1 MRLKPQKLDYNQND
15 LYNFMKTTKR
25 IIRWCILFIFPITLL
40 GQKDNQK
47 EILKLQQLGI
57 IVDDQIQLNQPQAN
71 QIMAIWDSLYDIG
84 KKLQVTNAL
93 SDKTW
98 EILIQQE
105 LNWAKK
111 QKNKQLTLRLKY
123 YMAHI
128 YHGQKLFSKSIPIQL
143 QLIQSSTYLTKL
155 QIQKTYAKLEK
166 AYVQTND
173 LNKALQIRKE
183 RLRKGFTESSYD
195 LYQDFDL
202 PELAL
207 KDFLLYENPNQKKI
221 IDQYRYFKM
230 IGVLYFDIGK
240 IDSAKKYFTKGLVL
254 SSQQLKQAN
263 NKVPNQIHLN
273 TSASFKGFL
282 GRCYMEEG
290 NYNKAIPLLLIDIK
304 QSDEDPNNKIFKMM
318 HLANCYVQLKD
329 ASNAVYYIRALDQLT
344 KNKEDKRMVMRFYE
358 LKSKYYKQINAFDSA
373 YSYASQY
380 IALKDIQTASIREN
394 QAILLLSNIEAD
406 ARKKDLIITKANL
419 EIERSEKKAQ
429 STFLWASIIVAFM
442 TSVSLVILFVYT
454 LQKTKSRTIIEKK
467 NEENEL
473 LLKEL
478 HHRVKNNLQVIYSL
492 INLQKRRLETPEL
505 NQSLSMVQN
514 RIKTM
519 SLVHQ
524 NLHENESLKDV
535 NLAAYIKTI
544 AEYLKSLYLTDEK
557 EIMVDLNIDDKIAL
571 TMDKSITIG
580 LLVNEIM
587 SNSLKYAFKGKTK
600 GSIAISIQGIHD
612 GYQMKISDN
621 GNGFIADEIKS
632 KSLGMYLIKNLVKQ
646 LQGKYEVESIDGT
659 TYIIYFKA

>member
-1 MRLKPQKLDYNQND
+1 
-15 LYNFMKTTKR
+15 MKKTST
-25 IIRWCILFIFPITLL
+25 IIKWVCLLLFPLSIL
-40 GQKDNQK
+40 GQKVNQPK
-47 EILKLQQLGI
+47 QQTALLKLTALGLQ
-57 IVDDQIQLNQPQAN
+57 VDTNLHLKQSQATK
-71 QIMAIWDSLYDIG
+71 IMAIWDSLYDIG

-93 SDKTW
+93 SDTIW
-98 EILIQQE
+98 EQLIQQE
-105 LNWAKK
+105 LQWAKL
-111 QKNKQLTLRLKY
+111 QKNKQHIIRLQY
-123 YMAHI
+123 YLAHI
-128 YHGQKLFSKSIPIQL
+128 YHAQKLFSKSIPIQI
-143 QLIQSSTYLTKL
+143 QLIQSSIYLTKQ
-155 QIQKTYAKLEK
+155 QIQKTYSKLEK
-166 AYVQTND
+166 AYVQTNN
-173 LNKALQIRKE
+173 LNKALSIRKA
-183 RLRKGFTESSYD
+183 RLRKGLTESSYD

-207 KDFLLYENPNQKKI
+207 KDFLLFENPKQKKI
-221 IDQYRYFKM
+221 IDQYKYFKVL
-230 IGVLYFDIGK
+230 GVLYFETGK
-240 IDSAKKYFTKGLVL
+240 IDSAKKYFTKGLAL
-254 SSQQLKQAN
+254 SNLQLKQPS
-263 NKVPNQIHLN
+263 NKVPRQIHIN

-290 NYNKAIPLLLIDIK
+290 YYKKAIQLLLLDVE
-304 QSDEDPNNKIFKMM
+304 QSDEDVNNKIFKMI
-318 HLANCYVQLKD
+318 HLANCYIQLKD
-329 ASNAVYYIRALDQLT
+329 ASNANRYIKQLDQLT
-344 KNKEDKRMVMRFYE
+344 KNKEDKRMAIRFYE
-358 LKSKYYKQINAFDSA
+358 LKSKYYRQINAFDSA
-373 YSYASQY
+373 YYYARQY
-380 IALKDIQTASIREN
+380 IALKDIQTASVLEN

-406 ARKKDLIITKANL
+406 ERKKDLIITKANL

-429 STFLWASIIVAFM
+429 SILLWASIIVALM
-442 TSVSLVILFVYT
+442 TSVSLVVLFIYT
-454 LQKTKSRTIIEKK
+454 IQKTKSRSIIEKK

-492 INLQKRRLETPEL
+492 INLQKRRLETTEL

-544 AEYLKSLYLTDEK
+544 ADYLKSLYLTDEK

-600 GSIAISIQGIHD
+600 GAIAISFQGFHD

-621 GNGFIADEIKS
+621 GNGFIANETKS

>member
-1 MRLKPQKLDYNQND
+1 
-15 LYNFMKTTKR
+15 MKTTKR
-25 IIRWCILFIFPITLL
+25 IIRWCILFILPITLM

-57 IVDDQIQLNQPQAN
+57 TVDARLQLSQPQAN

-84 KKLQVTNAL
+84 KKVQVTNAL
-93 SDKTW
+93 SDTIW
-98 EILIQQE
+98 EQLIQQE

-111 QKNKQLTLRLKY
+111 QKNKQHTLRLQY
-123 YMAHI
+123 YLAHI
-128 YHGQKLFSKSIPIQL
+128 YHGQKLFSKSIPIQI
-143 QLIQSSTYLTKL
+143 QLLQSSNYLTKL

-166 AYVQTND
+166 AYIQTND
-173 LNKALQIRKE
+173 LNKALRIRKE

-230 IGVLYFDIGK
+230 LGVLYFETGK
-240 IDSAKKYFTKGLVL
+240 IDSAKKYYTKGLAL
-254 SSQQLKQAN
+254 SNQQLKQAN
-263 NKVPNQIHLN
+263 NKVPKQIHLN
-273 TSASFKGFL
+273 TNASFKGYL

-290 NYNKAIPLLLIDIK
+290 NYKKAIPLLLIDIK
-304 QSDEDPNNKIFKMM
+304 QSDEDANNKIFKMI
-318 HLANCYVQLKD
+318 HLTNCYIQLKD
-329 ASNAVYYIRALDQLT
+329 VSNALYYIRELDQLT
-344 KNKEDKRMVMRFYE
+344 KNKEDKRMVLRFYE
-358 LKSKYYKQINAFDSA
+358 LKSKYYKQKNAFDSA
-373 YSYASQY
+373 YYYASQY

-429 STFLWASIIVAFM
+429 STFLWASIIVALM

-454 LQKTKSRTIIEKK
+454 LQKTKSRSIIEKK

-544 AEYLKSLYLTDEK
+544 ADYLKSLYLTDEK

-600 GSIAISIQGIHD
+600 GAIAISFQGFHD

-621 GNGFIADEIKS
+621 GNGFIANETKS